1 MKGFPE
7 FKNLVQVTAER
18 ASGKGDAD
26 VMAFLAEDG
35 SQEGSLTF
43 SGLDNDARK
52 IAAGLVERGLSG
64 RNLMLLYAPGL
75 DYIRAFLVVCT
86 LGVFLFPLILPWK
99 ALPLTSMQ
107 RLLQYL
113 EDALLELEQLLGVSS
128 PSPKNKRRVKSKP
141 LTGKVI

>member
-75 DYIRAFLVVCT
+75 DYIRAFFGCMYAGCVPVPAYPPMEGIAINEYAAPVTVFRRCAVGTGAVV
-86 LGVFLFPLILPWK
+86 GRF
-99 ALPLTSMQ
+99 
-107 RLLQYL
+107 
-113 EDALLELEQLLGVSS
+113 
-128 PSPKNKRRVKSKP
+128 
-141 LTGKVI
+141 